1 MPRRHAALALIVAV
15 CWAVNF
21 VVIDIGLESFPPLLF
36 AALRFGLTAFPA
48 ILLVPRPDVRWPA
61 VVAVGL
67 FICVGQFGL
76 LFVAMNT
83 GLPAGLASVIAPLQ
97 PVFTIPLAAVAL
109 GERPSLRQV
118 AGVSLAVAGIGVIA
132 AGRARGV
139 PLQAVALGIAS
150 AASWGCGN
158 VVTRAAGTK
167 RPFSLLVWSSVV
179 APVPLLGLS
188 LLFEGSARWQSAAA
202 SIDASGV
209 AALGYVVIVSTFFGY
224 GVWYRLMSRHPA
236 STVAPFTLL
245 VPVVGIFTAWLV
257 RGEDPTWGEVLGSL
271 VVLVGLTLALGLAD
285 VFAVRRRAADA
296 GRPTPAVDGCSDRG
310 RGHSWQRHGVIDD
323 AAARYRQVDEPGA
336 GDDRS
341 NVDVV
346 REVRRGELSDSAGGR
361 RLCKEAHECRRQ
373 PDAPP
378 GGIDGYSNLGSPG
391 LIGDRLVAGDGDSPA
406 GPECDERKSAG
417 VVELDQVSDGSTVG
431 RCGTA

>member
-1 MPRRHAALALIVAV
+1 MVMPRRHTFLALIVAV

-36 AALRFGLTAFPA
+36 AALRFGLIAFPA
-48 ILLVPRPDVRWPA
+48 IFFVPRPDVRWPA

-118 AGVSLAVAGIGVIA
+118 AGVSLAVAGIAAIA

-139 PLQAVALGIAS
+139 PLHAVALGIAS

-158 VVTRAAGTK
+158 VVTRAAGTT
-167 RPFSLLVWSSVV
+167 RPFSLLVWSSAV
-179 APVPLLGLS
+179 APVPLLGMS
-188 LLFEGSARWQSAAA
+188 LIFEGSEGWQSAAS
-202 SIDASGV
+202 SIDASGI

-224 GVWYRLMSRHPA
+224 GVWYRLMSRHSA

-245 VPVVGIFTAWLV
+245 VPVVGIFSAWLV
-257 RGEDPTWGEVLGSL
+257 RSEHPTWGELLGSL
-271 VVLVGLTLALGLAD
+271 IVVVGLALALGLVDARA
-285 VFAVRRRAADA
+285 FHTRATTRAA
-296 GRPTPAVDGCSDRG
+296 
-310 RGHSWQRHGVIDD
+310 
-323 AAARYRQVDEPGA
+323 
-336 GDDRS
+336 
-341 NVDVV
+341 
-346 REVRRGELSDSAGGR
+346 
-361 RLCKEAHECRRQ
+361 
-373 PDAPP
+373 PP
-378 GGIDGYSNLGSPG
+378 ISS
-391 LIGDRLVAGDGDSPA
+391 
-406 GPECDERKSAG
+406 
-417 VVELDQVSDGSTVG
+417 
-431 RCGTA
+431 

>member
-1 MPRRHAALALIVAV
+1 MPRRHAVLALVVAI

-21 VVIDIGLESFPPLLF
+21 VVIDIGLRSFPPLLF
-36 AALRFGLTAFPA
+36 VALRFGLTAFPA
-48 ILLVPRPDVRWPA
+48 ILFVPRPDVRWPA
-61 VVAVGL
+61 VIAVGL

-109 GERPSLRQV
+109 GERPSLRQI
-118 AGVSLAVAGIGVIA
+118 AGVSLAVAGIAAIA
-132 AGRARGV
+132 GGRARGV
-139 PLQAVALGIAS
+139 PLQAVVLGIAS

-188 LLFEGSARWQSAAA
+188 LIFEGTARWQSAAS
-202 SIDASGV
+202 SINASGV

-224 GVWYRLMSRHPA
+224 GVWYWLVSRHAA

-257 RGEDPTWGEVLGSL
+257 RGEHPTWGELLGSL
-271 VVLVGLTLALGLAD
+271 IVLVGLALALGLVD
-285 VFAVRRRAADA
+285 TFAVRRRAAA
-296 GRPTPAVDGCSDRG
+296 HAVPR
-310 RGHSWQRHGVIDD
+310 I
-323 AAARYRQVDEPGA
+323 
-336 GDDRS
+336 
-341 NVDVV
+341 
-346 REVRRGELSDSAGGR
+346 
-361 RLCKEAHECRRQ
+361 
-373 PDAPP
+373 
-378 GGIDGYSNLGSPG
+378 
-391 LIGDRLVAGDGDSPA
+391 
-406 GPECDERKSAG
+406 
-417 VVELDQVSDGSTVG
+417 
-431 RCGTA
+431 